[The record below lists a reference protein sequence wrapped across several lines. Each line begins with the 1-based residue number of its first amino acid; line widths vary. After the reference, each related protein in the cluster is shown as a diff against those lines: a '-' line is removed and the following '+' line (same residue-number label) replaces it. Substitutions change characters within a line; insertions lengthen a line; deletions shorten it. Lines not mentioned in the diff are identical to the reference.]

1 MDRSNGYNWNFIWF
15 LWLRISKGMVEI
27 MPFYD
32 YECPKDG
39 IIIAIYKTFSD
50 ETVPNCETCGTETVK
65 KFEATP
71 AIFRGGGWGGQ

>member
-1 MDRSNGYNWNFIWF
+1 
-15 LWLRISKGMVEI
+15 

-71 AIFRGGGWGGQ
+71 AIFRGGGWGGSK